1 MMEQRQRKND
11 AQKLVQEFSERVREA
26 GQLRNLKI
34 DDFVLPEGTL
44 DQLAQHFAGSLK
56 ATQLRRVF
64 HDIKQLEQIA
74 RRGKPEKF
82 SHIRTRLALTLPELA
97 YAYGRDVIPKEFYDL
112 MRTLLH
118 PPNER
123 FQGKEDVQ
131 RLVEILTALLAYHK
145 FHGGR

>member
-1 MMEQRQRKND
+1 MSQQ
-11 AQKLVQEFSERVREA
+11 ASVQELVNKLIERVKKA
-26 GQLRNLKI
+26 GKLRNLPI
-34 DDFVLPEGTL
+34 EELVLPDGDL
-44 DQLAQHFAGSLK
+44 DQLARHFRQTLK

-64 HDIKQLEQIA
+64 HDIKRLEQTA
-74 RRGKPEKF
+74 RRSKPEEF
-82 SHIRTRLALTLPELA
+82 SHIRTQLALTLPELA
-97 YAYGRDVIPKEFYDL
+97 YAYGRDVIPKEFYEF

>member
-1 MMEQRQRKND
+1 MEQRQSQND
-11 AQKLVQEFSERVREA
+11 AKALVTHFSQQVQQA
-26 GQLRNLKI
+26 KQLRNLKI
-34 DDFVLPEGTL
+34 DELVLPEGTL
-44 DQLAQHFAGSLK
+44 DQLAKHFSKSLK

-64 HDIKQLEQIA
+64 HDIKRLEQTA
-74 RRGKPEKF
+74 RRSRSEEF
-82 SHIRTRLALTLPELA
+82 SHIRTQLALTLPELA
-97 YAYGRDVIPKEFYDL
+97 YAYGREVIPKEFYDF
-112 MRTLLH
+112 MRSLLH